1 MLASLLEMKGLF
13 FMSAAISVAGAVF
26 SFLWIP
32 VTKDKSML
40 ELEML
45 FAPKKDLKTGL
56 DLFGQQVILDTE
68 KKPELYDDIPYEWVN
83 EKILL
88 RKRKSF

>member
-1 MLASLLEMKGLF
+1 MKGLF
-13 FMSAAISVAGAVF
+13 FMSAAASVAGAVF

-45 FAPKKDLKTGL
+45 FAPKQSFISKGL
-56 DLFGQQVILDTE
+56 NSYFKQSQFFV
-68 KKPELYDDIPYEWVN
+68 LYW
-83 EKILL
+83 
-88 RKRKSF
+88 

>member
-45 FAPKKDLKTGL
+45 FAPKKKDL
-56 DLFGQQVILDTE
+56 DLFDEESILETE
-68 KKPELYDDIPYEWVN
+68 KKTELCS
-83 EKILL
+83 KILYKWMDEDIRL
-88 RKRKSF
+88 RKRKSI

>member
-1 MLASLLEMKGLF
+1 
-13 FMSAAISVAGAVF
+13 
-26 SFLWIP
+26 
-32 VTKDKSML
+32 ML

>member
-1 MLASLLEMKGLF
+1 MQTFPVLVPILGMKGLF
-13 FMSAAISVAGAVF
+13 FMSAAASVAGAVF

-45 FAPKKDLKTGL
+45 FAPK
-56 DLFGQQVILDTE
+56 QSVISECLNPFF
-68 KKPELYDDIPYEWVN
+68 KQSQFFVLYW
-83 EKILL
+83 
-88 RKRKSF
+88 